1 MTPLLLEREEP
12 LGTLA
17 RMHEQ
22 AAGGS
27 GRVVVVSGEPGIGKS
42 ALVERFLATLP
53 PNAPV
58 LVGACDDLSIR
69 RPLGPFRDLAPLVT
83 PALADAIAADAAPHA
98 FQRALLEE
106 LALGRPAV
114 LVIEDVQWADDATL
128 DVLTVL
134 GRRIAAL
141 SALLVLT
148 VRTGE
153 TAPGDPLEPLLG
165 GLAAGPTAFV
175 ELEPL
180 SRAAVDEL
188 AGRAAADV
196 YRLTR
201 GNPFLVSELLQ
212 CDEQPVPRSIA
223 LAVAGRTARLA
234 DAART
239 LVELVSVV
247 PGRVPVPLLDRV
259 LPGWYAGADE
269 AERRH
274 LLELG
279 PGHVRFR
286 HELARVAVLS
296 SLTSVRRRSLHERVL
311 RGLLATGGDASDVV
325 HHAEAAGDHEAVAR
339 HALVAARRAAAVE
352 SNREAHAHYHRALDF
367 LDASPPA
374 EQAAILEEAAAA
386 AYYVGR
392 IEDAHDDVRRALGI
406 HRRLDDR
413 LGLGRCTRIL
423 ARLHWFVGDGDQ
435 ARSLADQAVRLLEPL
450 GESVDLAKAFSSVS
464 QLAMLEPDSRRAL
477 DWGER
482 ALAAAARLGDD
493 ATAAHAKVNIA
504 TVLLQLDPE
513 DTSPLEQAHGFAD
526 GVGEAEQAAR
536 ALVNLGYGLFTWAQ
550 APASRDAVGRAVA
563 YAAEHEVHHLGAY
576 AATIR
581 TWHRLRAGEWSEAER
596 EAQAHVQDS
605 SVTALFARTLLAEL
619 AVRRGSHDA
628 DARLAALATAGERA
642 GDLQRIAPVLALQ
655 VERSLTSRAA
665 VPVERLRQLVERFAG
680 RGDALASE
688 EARIAAWAA
697 VAGVTV
703 PGTPAA
709 PGTLGAMIRGDWAA
723 AADGFAEAGWAYDR
737 ALLLTLLDDPAA
749 LAEALEL
756 ARELGAKPLADRAT
770 RRLRALGRPVPRG
783 PRTATRA
790 NPAGL
795 TARQLEVLALV
806 ADGRTN
812 AEIAEELVIS
822 LRTAEHHVAA
832 VLAKLGVASRREAAR
847 TAAALELPRATAAL
861 RL

>member
-1 MTPLLLEREEP
+1 MTLQLLEREEP

-27 GRVVVVSGEPGIGKS
+27 GRAIVVSGEPGIGKT
-42 ALVERFLATLP
+42 ALVEGFLATL
-53 PNAPV
+53 APTAHV

-69 RPLGPFRDLAPLVT
+69 RPLGPFRDLAPLVS
-83 PALADAIAADAAPHA
+83 PALAAAIAADAAPHA
-98 FQRALLEE
+98 LQHALLDE
-106 LALGRPAV
+106 LALGRPTV

-128 DVLTVL
+128 DVLTLL
-134 GRRIAAL
+134 GRRIGGL
-141 SALLVLT
+141 PALLVLT

-175 ELEPL
+175 ELAPL

-188 AGRAAADV
+188 AGHAAGKV
-196 YRLTR
+196 HRLTR

-212 CDEQPVPRSIA
+212 CEERPVPRSIA

-234 DAART
+234 DEART

-247 PGRVPVPLLDRV
+247 PGRVPVALLDAV
-259 LPGWYAGADE
+259 LPGWQAGAEE

-274 LLELG
+274 LLDVG
-279 PGHVRFR
+279 AGHVRFR

-296 SLTSVRRRSLHERVL
+296 VLTSVRRRGLHARVL
-311 RGLLATGGDASDVV
+311 AGLLATRGDASDVV
-325 HHAEAAGDHEAVAR
+325 HHAEAAGDHEAVAG

-374 EQAAILEEAAAA
+374 EQAVILEEAAAA

-392 IEDAHDDVRRALGI
+392 IEDAHEAVRRARGI

-413 LGLGRCTRIL
+413 QGLGRCTRIL
-423 ARLHWFVGDGDQ
+423 SRLHWFVGDGDQ
-435 ARSLADQAVRLLEPL
+435 ARALADEAVRLLEPL
-450 GESVDLAKAFSSVS
+450 GESVDLARAFSSVS

-493 ATAAHAKVNIA
+493 ATAAHAKVNVA
-504 TVLLQLDPE
+504 TVLLQLDPG
-513 DTSPLEQAHGFAD
+513 DTEPLEQAHRFAD
-526 GVGEAEQAAR
+526 GAGEAEQAAR
-536 ALVNLGYGLFTWAQ
+536 ALVNLAYGLFTWAHV
-550 APASRDAVGRAVA
+550 PASRDAARRAVA
-563 YAAEHEVHHLGAY
+563 YADEHEVHHLGAY
-576 AATIR
+576 AATVQ
-581 TWHRLRAGEWSEAER
+581 TWHRLRAGEWDEAER
-596 EAQAHVQDS
+596 EAQAHEHDT
-605 SVTALFARTLLAEL
+605 SVTALFARTVLAEL
-619 AVRRGSHDA
+619 AVRRGDPDA
-628 DARLAALATAGERA
+628 DARLAAIAGAGDRA
-642 GDLQRIAPVLALQ
+642 GDLQRIAPVVALQ
-655 VERSLTSRAA
+655 VERSLTSETAA
-665 VPVERLRQLVERFAG
+665 PTERLQRLVERFAG

-688 EARIAAWAA
+688 EARVAAWAA
-697 VAGVTV
+697 VAGVAV
-703 PGTPAA
+703 PGTPHA
-709 PGTLGAMIRGDWAA
+709 PGPLGALIRRDWAA
-723 AADGFAEAGWAYDR
+723 AADGFGEAAWLYDR
-737 ALLLTLLDDPAA
+737 ALVLTLVDDPDA

-770 RRLRALGRPVPRG
+770 RRLRSLGRSIPRG

-795 TARQLEVLALV
+795 TSRQLEVLALV
-806 ADGRTN
+806 ADGATN
-812 AEIAEELVIS
+812 AEIAEGLVIS

-847 TAAALELPRATAAL
+847 VAARLELPHAAAAV
-861 RL
+861 R